1 MSSNRTARPARSVA
15 AARRRLRAALAFRLN
30 GAQVI
35 IGICSAL
42 LGFGLIASSQGRT
55 SGTVLENARAEDL
68 IRILDD
74 LAAREQRLAS
84 EQRELDVARERL
96 IVGNP
101 DAALTEARRRAD
113 ALAVLA
119 GTAPVA
125 GTGIEIVIADT
136 SGVVD
141 SPILLNAIQELRD
154 AGAEA
159 IQIGSVRV
167 VASTWFADDSRG
179 VIVSGVPLRSPI
191 RIVAIGDS
199 STLETAMGIPG
210 GVADTVRTVGAR
222 ITIRQVDQAR
232 VRAVVSD
239 PVTPPVPTTSPS

>member
-1 MSSNRTARPARSVA
+1 VA
-15 AARRRLRAALAFRLN
+15 AARRRLRRALAFRLN

-35 IGICSAL
+35 IGVCSAL
-42 LGFGLIASSQGRT
+42 LGFGLIASSQGR
-55 SGTVLENARAEDL
+55 SNGNVLENARAEDL

-101 DAALTEARRRAD
+101 DAALAEARRRAD

-119 GTAPVA
+119 GTVPVV
-125 GTGIEIVIADT
+125 GTGIELVITDP

-179 VIVSGVPLRSPI
+179 VVVSGVPLRSPI
-191 RIVAIGDS
+191 RITAIGDS
-199 STLETAMGIPG
+199 ATLATAMGIPG
-210 GVADTVRTVGAR
+210 GVGDTIRTVGAR
-222 ITIRQVDQAR
+222 ITITQSEQTR
-232 VRAVVSD
+232 VRAIITN
-239 PVTPPVPTTSPS
+239 PVAPPVPTSSPN

>member
-1 MSSNRTARPARSVA
+1 MSSNRSARPARSVA
-15 AARRRLRAALAFRLN
+15 AARRRLRRALAFRLN

-42 LGFGLIASSQGRT
+42 LGFGLIASSQGR
-55 SGTVLENARAEDL
+55 SNGSVLENARAEDL

-101 DAALTEARRRAD
+101 DAALAEARRRAD

-119 GTAPVA
+119 GTVPVE
-125 GTGIEIVIADT
+125 GTGIELVIADP

-179 VIVSGVPLRSPI
+179 VVVSGVPLRSPI

-199 STLETAMGIPG
+199 ATLATAMGIPG
-210 GVADTVRTVGAR
+210 GVGDTVRTVGAR
-222 ITIRQVDQAR
+222 ITITQSEQAR
-232 VRAVVSD
+232 VRAI
-239 PVTPPVPTTSPS
+239 VTNPIAPPVPTASPN